1 MSLQVI
7 SVLGREIKISQIG
20 SVDYICLTDMV
31 QGMEDGDQLIKK
43 WLSNKNTIEFLGVWE
58 RIYNPDFNLSEFGQV
73 KNDAGTNR
81 FTMSVKKWVEI
92 TNGISLKARSG
103 RYGSGTYAHKDVA
116 FEFGIWL
123 SPEFKLLLIKEFE
136 RLKEQENKG
145 LLKQWDVR
153 RFLAKTNYHN
163 HTSAVKDK
171 IIPLKKLPIRK
182 EGIAY
187 ADEAELLNLA
197 LFGISSAEWRSQNP
211 ELSKGNLNMRDYANT
226 HQLIVLSNLES
237 LNAMLLNQNVINKEQ
252 RFNILSS
259 TAERELLNL
268 SKYANKE
275 NPLISSPLIKSD
287 KENNQID
294 DSTESK

>member
-145 LLKQWDVR
+145 LLKRVVR
-153 RFLAKTNYHN
+153 FDYMAYFT
-163 HTSAVKDK
+163 
-171 IIPLKKLPIRK
+171 LPN
-182 EGIAY
+182 G
-187 ADEAELLNLA
+187 
-197 LFGISSAEWRSQNP
+197 
-211 ELSKGNLNMRDYANT
+211 
-226 HQLIVLSNLES
+226 LES
-237 LNAMLLNQNVINKEQ
+237 RK
-252 RFNILSS
+252 
-259 TAERELLNL
+259 
-268 SKYANKE
+268 
-275 NPLISSPLIKSD
+275 LIY
-287 KENNQID
+287 
-294 DSTESK
+294 